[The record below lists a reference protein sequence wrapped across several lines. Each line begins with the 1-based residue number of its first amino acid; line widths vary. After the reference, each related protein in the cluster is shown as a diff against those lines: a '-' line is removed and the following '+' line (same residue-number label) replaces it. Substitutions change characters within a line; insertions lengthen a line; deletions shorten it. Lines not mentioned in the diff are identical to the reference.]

1 MAGDT
6 RSVYTTLEFGREKYL
21 LRQVP
26 IAVGLAA
33 LGALMLYLLHGD
45 SYAKFGPWLAAYI
58 LIIAG
63 VGCTLFAIWRWM
75 YPAEP
80 VLVLSPAG
88 IRYHLASGLRLT
100 IPWGEIEGVD
110 STDIRIWH
118 RGFYTTYRD
127 VTVALISDR
136 AYRARVKPET
146 WWHRGRAWKYHFIPK
161 DGGVQV
167 ALFHDVLSVP
177 ADELRDAVED
187 RWRAFSRHPN
197 AKLPPRPRVP
207 SKPRFFTRGRKQAVA
222 LIVVG
227 LTMPLI
233 WYWNWVYARLVH
245 NVPDGVAHYY
255 VIDQLNRRSV
265 PARTLDGR
273 MVALRFWHVSSI
285 GPSRCHKDIVQL
297 PQSQTW
303 RPVYDTT
310 VYCIA
315 DLVLTSGGTATGII
329 KLVVDTF
336 DMEAQLGKI
345 TQGRAIVAAEFPL
358 DEAERRLCALTP
370 CGAGAGRL

>member
-1 MAGDT
+1 
-6 RSVYTTLEFGREKYL
+6 
-21 LRQVP
+21 
-26 IAVGLAA
+26 
-33 LGALMLYLLHGD
+33 
-45 SYAKFGPWLAAYI
+45 
-58 LIIAG
+58 
-63 VGCTLFAIWRWM
+63 
-75 YPAEP
+75 
-80 VLVLSPAG
+80 
-88 IRYHLASGLRLT
+88 
-100 IPWGEIEGVD
+100 
-110 STDIRIWH
+110 
-118 RGFYTTYRD
+118 
-127 VTVALISDR
+127 VALISDR

-177 ADELRDAVED
+177 ANDLRDAVED

-255 VIDQLNRRSV
+255 VIDQLNRRNV

-285 GPSRCHKDIVQL
+285 GPSRCHKDIVRL
-297 PQSQTW
+297 PQSQSR